1 LARLGNPEKNL
12 KFIHI
17 AGTNGKGSTAAMLA
31 NILKEAGYK
40 TGLYTS
46 PYIHN
51 FNERIQIN
59 GVPISNRAL
68 EQMTERIRPI
78 ADNMQDHPT
87 EFELVTAIALEHFNE
102 TACDI
107 VVFEVGMGGRLDS
120 TNVIET
126 PEVAVITAIGLDHT
140 AELGDTVEK
149 IAAEKAGIIK
159 PKGTVVTFQQQESVM
174 NVFRDKCAA
183 QNAKL
188 VLAEMDKLKPV
199 RQSLDGQTFDCGNLK
214 GLELPLLGAHQLLN
228 ASLALA
234 AIDELKKRGW
244 KIPETAVRDG
254 LRTVRWPGRFE
265 VMRKNPVFVV
275 DGAHNPHGVESAVKS
290 LNMLFP
296 QQKITFLIGV
306 LADKDYGESLKLLV
320 PVAKRFFTVTPGIYR
335 ALPAKELA
343 AHIQAHGAEA
353 IVCETIGRGGRLA
366 IDTAEA
372 GDVICAR
379 GSLYMVGAVRECLQS
394 V

>member
-1 LARLGNPEKNL
+1 
-12 KFIHI
+12 
-17 AGTNGKGSTAAMLA
+17 
-31 NILKEAGYK
+31 
-40 TGLYTS
+40 
-46 PYIHN
+46 
-51 FNERIQIN
+51 
-59 GVPISNRAL
+59 
-68 EQMTERIRPI
+68 
-78 ADNMQDHPT
+78 MQDHPT
-87 EFELVTAIALEHFNE
+87 EFELVTAIALEHFNDA
-102 TACDI
+102 ACDI

-120 TNVIET
+120 TNVIDT

-140 AELGDTVEK
+140 AELGDTAEK

-159 PKGTVVTFQQQESVM
+159 PNGMVVTFQQQESIM

-188 VLAEMDKLKPV
+188 LLAEMDTIKPV
-199 RQSLDGQTFDCGNLK
+199 LQSLDGQMFDCGKLR
-214 GLELPLLGAHQLLN
+214 GLELPLLGEHQLLN

-244 KIPETAVRDG
+244 KIQEADIRDG

-275 DGAHNPHGVESAVKS
+275 DGAHNPHGVASAVKS

-343 AHIQAHGAEA
+343 AHIQAHGTEA
-353 IVCETIGRGGRLA
+353 IVCETIERGVRLA
-366 IDTAEA
+366 IDMAEA
-372 GDVICAR
+372 GDVICAL
-379 GSLYMVGAVRECLQS
+379 GSL
-394 V
+394 